1 MFGSYRNKNSS
12 ELNESEYFFL
22 LRDAKED
29 LKVERNTKS
38 TDGKIKYDKP
48 ILPFLDFMQI

>member
-1 MFGSYRNKNSS
+1 MFGSHRNNNSS
-12 ELNESEYFFL
+12 ELNESEYFF
-22 LRDAKED
+22 A
-29 LKVERNTKS
+29 ERCKRRFKSGENTKS